1 LLRDIEN
8 IPDNYSEQ
16 LHKIIGNNV
25 KNIRKQKKISQ
36 LKLAYA
42 LGYKSVSPIS
52 SAEIYYNKIHF
63 NIEHLTKIAYI
74 LEVDICELFV
84 DTDLIF

>member
-1 LLRDIEN
+1 LKDIEN
-8 IPDNYSEQ
+8 LPVNYSEQ
-16 LHKIIGNNV
+16 LHKRIGSNV
-25 KNIRKQKKISQ
+25 KNIRKNKNLSQ

-63 NIEHLTKIAYI
+63 NVEHLTKIAYV
-74 LEVDICELFV
+74 LEVDISELFT
-84 DTDLIF
+84 DTDLIT

>member
-1 LLRDIEN
+1 MKDIEN
-8 IPDNYSEQ
+8 LPDDYSEL
-16 LHKIIGNNV
+16 LHKTIGNNV
-25 KNIRKQKKISQ
+25 KNIRKKKNLSQ

-63 NIEHLTKIAYI
+63 NIEHLTKIAYV

-84 DTDLIF
+84 DTDNIIT